1 LLPKPMNDN
10 RPGNYRKK
18 DYFCSKFSLPMAIV
32 EGTIIITSLSM
43 YAYFEGKLVN
53 ITPAGA
59 VVDCNGVGYS
69 MNISLNTYSK
79 LKDKSTCRMF
89 THLVVREDALV
100 LYGFADEKERQV
112 FRQLIS
118 VSGVGANTA
127 RLILSSLS
135 PDEVAEAIITE
146 NVRIL
151 QSIKGIGTKSA
162 QRIIVDLKDKMGKD
176 DGMHE
181 FSGIAHNT
189 AKEEALS
196 ALIMLG
202 FNKIQAAKALD
213 HISKVSLSGLSVEQL
228 IKEALK
234 IL

>member
-1 LLPKPMNDN
+1 
-10 RPGNYRKK
+10 
-18 DYFCSKFSLPMAIV
+18 
-32 EGTIIITSLSM
+32 M
-43 YAYFEGKLVN
+43 YSYFEGKLVN

-59 VVDCNGVGYS
+59 VVDCNGIGYS
-69 MNISLNTYSK
+69 MSISLNTYSRLKTKTTCK
-79 LKDKSTCRMF
+79 LF

-100 LYGFADEKERQV
+100 LYGFADENERQV

-127 RLILSSLS
+127 RLILSSLT
-135 PDEVAEAIITE
+135 PDEVAEAIVSG
-146 NVRIL
+146 NVRVL
-151 QSIKGIGTKSA
+151 QSIKGIGSKSA
-162 QRIIVDLKDKMGKD
+162 QRIIVDLKDKMYKE

-181 FSGIAHNT
+181 FLGVTHNT

-202 FNKIQAAKALD
+202 FNKIQASKTLD
-213 HISKVSLSGLSVEQL
+213 QISKNPAVENTVEQL
-228 IKEALK
+228 IKDALK

>member
-1 LLPKPMNDN
+1 
-10 RPGNYRKK
+10 
-18 DYFCSKFSLPMAIV
+18 
-32 EGTIIITSLSM
+32 
-43 YAYFEGKLVN
+43 
-53 ITPAGA
+53 
-59 VVDCNGVGYS
+59 
-69 MNISLNTYSK
+69 
-79 LKDKSTCRMF
+79 MF
-89 THLVVREDALV
+89 AHLVVREDALV

-135 PDEVAEAIITE
+135 PDEVAEAIITA
-146 NVRIL
+146 NVRVL

-181 FSGIAHNT
+181 FLGIAHNT

-202 FNKIQAAKALD
+202 FNKIQAGKALD
-213 HISKVSLSGLSVEQL
+213 QISKVSPSGLTVEQL

>member
-1 LLPKPMNDN
+1 
-10 RPGNYRKK
+10 
-18 DYFCSKFSLPMAIV
+18 
-32 EGTIIITSLSM
+32 M
-43 YAYFEGKLVN
+43 YSYFEGKLVD
-53 ITPAGA
+53 ISPAAA
-59 VVDCNGVGYS
+59 VVECNGVGYAL
-69 MNISLNTYSK
+69 NISLNTYSK
-79 LKDKSTCRMF
+79 LKDKETCRMF
-89 THLVVREDALV
+89 SHMVVREDALV
-100 LYGFADEKERQV
+100 LYGFADERERLV

-146 NVRIL
+146 NVRVL

-181 FSGIAHNT
+181 FLGLAHNT
-189 AKEEALS
+189 AKDEALS

-213 HISKVSLSGLSVEQL
+213 NIIKVSPSGLTVEHL

>member
-1 LLPKPMNDN
+1 
-10 RPGNYRKK
+10 
-18 DYFCSKFSLPMAIV
+18 
-32 EGTIIITSLSM
+32 M
-43 YAYFEGKLVN
+43 YSYFEGKLVN

-59 VVDCNGVGYS
+59 VVDCNGIGYS
-69 MNISLNTYSK
+69 MNISLNTYSRLKTKTTCK
-79 LKDKSTCRMF
+79 LF

-100 LYGFADEKERQV
+100 LYGFADENERQV

-127 RLILSSLS
+127 RLILSSLT
-135 PDEVAEAIITE
+135 PDEVAEAIVSG
-146 NVRIL
+146 NVRVL
-151 QSIKGIGTKSA
+151 QSIKGIGSKSA
-162 QRIIVDLKDKMGKD
+162 QRIIVDLKDKMYKE

-181 FSGIAHNT
+181 FLGVTHNT

-202 FNKIQAAKALD
+202 FNKIQASKTLD
-213 HISKVSLSGLSVEQL
+213 QISKNPAVENTVEQL
-228 IKEALK
+228 IKDALK

>member
-1 LLPKPMNDN
+1 
-10 RPGNYRKK
+10 
-18 DYFCSKFSLPMAIV
+18 
-32 EGTIIITSLSM
+32 M
-43 YAYFEGKLVN
+43 YAYFEGKL
-53 ITPAGA
+53 IDLTPASA

-69 MNISLNTYSK
+69 VNISLNTYTK
-79 LKDKSTCRMF
+79 LKDKTSCRMF
-89 THLVVREDALV
+89 THLVVREDAMV
-100 LYGFADEKERQV
+100 LYGFADQKERQV

-135 PDEVAEAIITE
+135 PDEVAEAIITG
-146 NVRIL
+146 NVPVL
-151 QSIKGIGTKSA
+151 QSIKGIGAKSA

-176 DGMHE
+176 DGLHDFLGM
-181 FSGIAHNT
+181 AHNT

-213 HISKVSLSGLSVEQL
+213 HISQVSPSGLTVEQF

>member
-1 LLPKPMNDN
+1 
-10 RPGNYRKK
+10 
-18 DYFCSKFSLPMAIV
+18 
-32 EGTIIITSLSM
+32 M
-43 YAYFEGKLVN
+43 YSYFEGKLVD
-53 ITPAGA
+53 ISPAAA
-59 VVDCNGVGYS
+59 VVECNGVGYAL
-69 MNISLNTYSK
+69 NISLNTYSK
-79 LKDKSTCRMF
+79 LKDKATCRMF
-89 THLVVREDALV
+89 THMVVREDALV
-100 LYGFADEKERQV
+100 LYGFADERERLV

-146 NVRIL
+146 NVRVL

-181 FSGIAHNT
+181 FLGLAHNT
-189 AKEEALS
+189 AKDEALS

-213 HISKVSLSGLSVEQL
+213 NIIKVSPSGLTVEHL